1 MQRYILRRV
10 LQAIP
15 LLIGITVLVF
25 ALVHAA
31 PGSPLAQFEFNP
43 NIKPEDIARIRAN
56 LGLDRPLY
64 EQYLRWVGGMLRG
77 DFGVSMITGRPVIE
91 RINERLGNTLI
102 LSVAALILALVV
114 SIPVGVYSAVRRG
127 KAFDNAATV
136 LSTAGQAIPAFWLGL
151 VCILIFAVEFKDW
164 GLPAFPSGGIIST
177 GKPFSLGD
185 MLWHLILPSFV
196 LALGF
201 IAQWT
206 RYIRSSM
213 LEALGQDYVRTAQ
226 AKGLNDHV
234 VIFGHALRNGLIP
247 FVTLIGLA
255 LPLLFSGA
263 LIIEVIFSWPGI
275 GRLAYDAATE
285 RDYTTIMGLVT
296 ITAAIVI
303 IGNLVADIAYGI
315 LDPRIRYD

>member
-15 LLIGITVLVF
+15 LLIGITILVF

-43 NIKPEDIARIRAN
+43 NIEPEDIARIRAN

-77 DFGVSMITGRPVIE
+77 DFGISMITGRPVIE
-91 RINERLGNTLI
+91 RISERLGNTLI
-102 LSVAALILALVV
+102 LSVAALILALVI

-127 KAFDNAATV
+127 KPFDHIATDV
-136 LSTAGQAIPAFWLGL
+136 STAGQAIPAFWLGL
-151 VCILIFAVEFKDW
+151 VCILLFAVEFKDW
-164 GLPAFPSGGIIST
+164 GLPSFPSGGIIST

-185 MLWHLILPSFV
+185 MLWHLVLPSFV

-303 IGNLVADIAYGI
+303 IGNLIADIAYGI

>member
-1 MQRYILRRV
+1 MQGYILRRV

-15 LLIGITVLVF
+15 LVLGITILVF

-64 EQYLRWVGGMLRG
+64 EQYLRWVWGMARG
-77 DFGVSMITGRPVIE
+77 DFGISMITGRPVIE
-91 RINERLGNTLI
+91 RIGERIGNTLI
-102 LSVAALILALVV
+102 LSAAALLIALVISV
-114 SIPVGVYSAVRRG
+114 PIGVYSAVRRG
-127 KAFDNAATV
+127 KLFDHTATI

-151 VCILIFAVEFKDW
+151 VCILLFAVEFKEW
-164 GLPAFPSGGIIST
+164 GLPSFPSGGIIST
-177 GKPFSLGD
+177 GKAFNFGD
-185 MLWHLILPSFV
+185 MLWHLVLPATV
-196 LALGF
+196 LAIGF
-201 IAQWT
+201 IAAWS

-213 LEALGQDYVRTAQ
+213 LEAMGQDYVRTAQ
-226 AKGLNDHV
+226 AKGLADYK

-296 ITAAIVI
+296 ITAVIVI